1 MRTDALEVKNS
12 AEAVAAEAADRFVA
26 AASAAIEARGRFG
39 VALAGG
45 STPLACYAL
54 LARAPRR
61 NAVDWSRVHLFWGDE
76 RCVPPDDPESN
87 YGSAARALLD
97 HLPVPPAAIHRI
109 RGEIAPDRA
118 AAEYEAT
125 LLSWLD
131 EGEAGGGSRGAL
143 DLVLLGLG
151 SDGHTASIFPGTDIF
166 RRELDGVNPR
176 RRWVVPVFAQ
186 SQNRWRVT
194 FTTVPINQAREVLFL
209 VTGPAK
215 AATLREV
222 LAPPGNAI
230 RFPAQLI
237 RPVQGRLRWLVDEA
251 AAAEIPRHRS
261 VPA

>member
-1 MRTDALEVKNS
+1 MRTDALEVKSS
-12 AEAVAAEAADRFVA
+12 AEGVAAEAADRFVA
-26 AASAAIEARGRFG
+26 LAETAISARGRFG

-45 STPLACYAL
+45 SSPLACYSL

-61 NAVDWSRVHLFWGDE
+61 DAVDWSRVHFFWGDE

-87 YGSAARALLD
+87 YGAAARTLLD
-97 HLPVPPAAIHRI
+97 HLPVPPAGIYRI

-118 AAEYEAT
+118 AAEYEAL

-131 EGEAGGGSRGAL
+131 EEGSRGAL

-151 SDGHTASIFPGTDIF
+151 ADGHTASIFPGTDIF

-176 RRWVVPVFAQ
+176 KRWVVPVFTP
-186 SQNRWRVT
+186 SRSRWRVT
-194 FTTVPINQAREVLFL
+194 FTTVPINQAREVVFL
-209 VTGPAK
+209 VTGASK
-215 AATLREV
+215 APTLRQV

-237 RPVQGRLRWLVDEA
+237 RPAQGRLRWLVDEA
-251 AAAEIPRHRS
+251 AAAEIPQRRA
-261 VPA
+261 VTA

>member
-1 MRTDALEVKNS
+1 MTTDTLTDALEVKRS
-12 AEAVAAEAADRFVA
+12 PEALAAEAADRFVA
-26 AASAAIEARGRFG
+26 AAAAAIAARGRFG

-45 STPLACYAL
+45 STPQACYAL

-61 NAVDWSRVHLFWGDE
+61 AAVDWSRVHFFWGDE

-87 YGSAARALLD
+87 YGSAARNLLD
-97 HLPVPPAAIHRI
+97 HLPVPPAAIYRI

-131 EGEAGGGSRGAL
+131 EEGSRGAL

-151 SDGHTASIFPGTDIF
+151 ADGHTASIFPGTDIF

-176 RRWVVPVFAQ
+176 RRWVVPVFAP

-209 VTGPAK
+209 VAGASK

-222 LAPPGNAI
+222 LAPPGTAI

-237 RPVQGRLRWLVDEA
+237 RPVGGRLRWLVDEA
-251 AAAEIPRHRS
+251 AAAEIPQYRG

>member
-1 MRTDALEVKNS
+1 MKTDALEVKSS

-26 AASAAIEARGRFG
+26 AAGAAIATRGRFG

-45 STPLACYAL
+45 STPLACYSL
-54 LARAPRR
+54 LARAPRCD
-61 NAVDWSRVHLFWGDE
+61 AVDWRRVHFFWGDE

-87 YGSAARALLD
+87 YGAAARGLLD
-97 HLPVPPAAIHRI
+97 HLPVPPAAVHRI

-118 AAEYEAT
+118 AAEYEAL

-131 EGEAGGGSRGAL
+131 EEPSRSAL
-143 DLVLLGLG
+143 DLVFLGLG
-151 SDGHTASIFPGTDIF
+151 ADGHTASIFPGTDVF
-166 RRELDGVNPR
+166 RRELDEGNPE
-176 RRWVVPVFAQ
+176 RRWVVPVWSPSHA
-186 SQNRWRVT
+186 RWRVT

-209 VTGPAK
+209 VTGASK
-215 AATLREV
+215 APILRQV

-237 RPVQGRLRWLVDEA
+237 RPAQGRLRWLVDEA
-251 AAAEIPRHRS
+251 AAVDIPHHRG